1 MPVQKRWPEP
11 KVGLSPDLAAAAVAA
26 AADGIVILDAGGKIT
41 GANPAAVALLGGDGA
56 VIGAAFDEFVR
67 GNENLEFSAAPI
79 DTGTELGQVIVLR
92 DSSVRRAASEHTAVA
107 RKMASLGEMAGDIA
121 HEFNNHL
128 TGASGFAQ
136 MALMRIDDIERVK
149 MCLEEIIAA
158 TNAGAEQTGRIM
170 LFGQQHEVDTRPS
183 AIGRHVTDAAG
194 LIEPI
199 LGDGISLVL
208 DVADTDSEAA
218 LQPGPLTEVLLNLA
232 ENANRAMS
240 DNQHGILTI
249 ALSRVELAAVDVAAF
264 PGASVGSYV
273 RLTVS
278 DTGCGMTAEIRE
290 RMFDPFFSTADVGEG
305 EGLGLPLVYSVVSKA
320 GGMIDVET
328 MPGEGTTVTIYLP
341 VAG

>member
-1 MPVQKRWPEP
+1 M
-11 KVGLSPDLAAAAVAA
+11 GLSPDLAAAALAA

-41 GANPAAVALLGGDGA
+41 AANPAAVVLLGGSDSD
-56 VIGAAFDEFVR
+56 VIGAAFDELVR
-67 GNENLEFSAAPI
+67 GNQNLEYSAAPI
-79 DTGTELGQVIVLR
+79 DTGSEPGQVMVLR
-92 DSSVRRAASEHTAVA
+92 DNSVWRAASEHTAVA

-170 LFGQQHEVDTRPS
+170 LFGHQHEVDTRPS

-199 LGDGISLVL
+199 LGEGISLVL
-208 DVADTDSEAA
+208 DVADTDTEAA

-240 DNQHGILTI
+240 DNQRGILTI
-249 ALSRVELAAVDVAAF
+249 ALSRVELAAVDVAVF
-264 PGASVGSYV
+264 PGSSAGSYV

-278 DTGCGMTAEIRE
+278 DTGCGMTPEIRE

>member
-1 MPVQKRWPEP
+1 MA
-11 KVGLSPDLAAAAVAA
+11 LSPEIAAAALAAAP
-26 AADGIVILDAGGKIT
+26 DGIVVLDDGGRIVE
-41 GANPAAVALLGGDGA
+41 ANSAAVVLLGGEDDIVG
-56 VIGAAFDEFVR
+56 VPFDDLVE
-67 GNENLEFSAAPI
+67 GKENLDCSSAPI
-79 DTGTELGQVIVLR
+79 GDGEGAGKVVILR
-92 DSSVRRAASEHTAVA
+92 DNSISRAASEHTAVA
-107 RKMASLGEMAGDIA
+107 RKMESLGEMAGDIA

-136 MALMRIDDIERVK
+136 MALVRLDDTERVK
-149 MCLEEIIAA
+149 VCLEEIIAA
-158 TNAGAEQTGRIM
+158 NNAGAEQTGRIM
-170 LFGQQHEVDTRPS
+170 LFGHQHEIDTRPS
-183 AIGRHVTDAAG
+183 AIGRHVADAAG

-199 LGDGISLVL
+199 LDPGIDLEL
-208 DVADTDSEAA
+208 DISDTETEAT

-240 DNQHGILTI
+240 GRNDGNLTI
-249 ALSRVELAAVDVAAF
+249 ALSRVELEISDVAAF
-264 PGASVGSYV
+264 PGAPAGPCV

-278 DTGCGMTAEIRE
+278 DTGCGMTAEVRE

-341 VAG
+341 VAV